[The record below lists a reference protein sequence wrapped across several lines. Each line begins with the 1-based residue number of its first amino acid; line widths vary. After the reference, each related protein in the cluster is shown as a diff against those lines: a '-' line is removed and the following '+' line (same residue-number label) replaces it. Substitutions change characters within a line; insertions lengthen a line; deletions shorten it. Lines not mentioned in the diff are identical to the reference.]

1 MCFNLQKLLI
11 ILTKFFVNKHVM
23 ICFKSYPIATT
34 SNPTF
39 TNANINIINNKK
51 RKTLWI
57 FKETSLICSLYAK
70 FKSETKTPTSQ
81 FIGLAT
87 LTLKSK

>member
-1 MCFNLQKLLI
+1 MCFNLQKLFF
-11 ILTKFFVNKHVM
+11 ILTKFFVNKHIM

-34 SNPTF
+34 NPTF

-51 RKTLWI
+51 RRSLWI
-57 FKETSLICSLYAK
+57 FKETSLICSLYTK

-81 FIGLAT
+81 FTGLAT
-87 LTLKSK
+87 LTLKTK